1 MYILDTCAIISIS
14 RKKLESAIQ
23 NGIDLAICPITGF
36 ELASHL
42 IKATKDGYS
51 RALCNFLK
59 CRVPRL
65 LDDSAVLWA
74 DRAGVPHSVNQSRR
88 EDRDLLAQMIEIVS
102 ETESLDE
109 LHAKHLRYPD
119 GVLCSLVNC
128 GEMFGEILQGEER
141 QYVDRMTSLLG
152 TATFFRSLNGSYAIT
167 RRALMENLE
176 RAGRSVPASTPISRH
191 NAIRNASAQAPYIGY
206 VLYRLY
212 EAKNTGRAIDGND
225 YEDALICLAIDWAS
239 RDILVTGDKGT
250 IEALKHTAALMERDD
265 CVIATDEFVRQ
276 EFILMQ

>member
-1 MYILDTCAIISIS
+1 MYILDTCAIRGIS

-23 NGIDLAICPITGF
+23 NGIDIAICPITGF

-51 RALCNFLK
+51 RALSNFLK

-74 DRAGVPHSVNQSRR
+74 DRAGVPQSVNQSRR

-102 ETESLDE
+102 ETESLDD
-109 LHAKHLRYPD
+109 LHAKHPRYPD

-141 QYVDRMTSLLG
+141 QHVDRMTSLLG

-167 RRALMENLE
+167 RRVLMENLE
-176 RAGRSVPASTPISRH
+176 GAGRGIPANTSISRH
-191 NAIRNASAQAPYIGY
+191 KAIRNASVQAPYVGY
-206 VLYRLY
+206 MLYRLY
-212 EAKNTGRAIDGND
+212 EAKNMGRMIDGND
-225 YEDALICLAIDWAS
+225 YEDALICLAIDWAA

-250 IEALKHTAALMERDD
+250 IEALRHTAALLERED
-265 CVIATDEFVRQ
+265 CVISTDEFIRR
-276 EFILMQ
+276 ECL

>member
-1 MYILDTCAIISIS
+1 
-14 RKKLESAIQ
+14 
-23 NGIDLAICPITGF
+23 
-36 ELASHL
+36 
-42 IKATKDGYS
+42 
-51 RALCNFLK
+51 
-59 CRVPRL
+59 
-65 LDDSAVLWA
+65 
-74 DRAGVPHSVNQSRR
+74 
-88 EDRDLLAQMIEIVS
+88 
-102 ETESLDE
+102 
-109 LHAKHLRYPD
+109 
-119 GVLCSLVNC
+119 
-128 GEMFGEILQGEER
+128 MFGEILQGEER

-167 RRALMENLE
+167 RRVLMENLE